1 MNMKCLVCEGKHDLI
16 FLQEYLEK
24 YTKVQGYPVNN
35 KMSDLFDIFRSDYH
49 PFHRGYKCVIYG
61 EGGKSKLFER
71 VVIPCVQEVFGRG
84 GFQHHFFVIVD
95 ADGADPDHLC
105 NTYYKAITEN
115 ICSRKITRY
124 SCRPQNDGSCHVFF
138 SPRDERYQC
147 MVKTTHIPTSLE
159 SELVLTGLDKLQ
171 GHITRKTKE
180 RMLSVPIHDA
190 LRSLS
195 AHVEM
200 TVEEIIKQ
208 SVNDEWF
215 IDKPWFI
222 EINQGLGSFLGI
234 EMHSH

>member
-1 MNMKCLVCEGKHDLI
+1 
-16 FLQEYLEK
+16 
-24 YTKVQGYPVNN
+24 
-35 KMSDLFDIFRSDYH
+35 
-49 PFHRGYKCVIYG
+49 
-61 EGGKSKLFER
+61 
-71 VVIPCVQEVFGRG
+71 
-84 GFQHHFFVIVD
+84 
-95 ADGADPDHLC
+95 
-105 NTYYKAITEN
+105 
-115 ICSRKITRY
+115 
-124 SCRPQNDGSCHVFF
+124 
-138 SPRDERYQC
+138 